1 MKFTSATIDLENSVI
16 TMFEQFGEVVHF
28 DMNEYRN
35 GLPKYAGEQFEKM
48 KFTNQIG
55 SILFYS

>member
-1 MKFTSATIDLENSVI
+1 MKFTSATIDLENNVI

-35 GLPKYAGEQFEKM
+35 GLPKYAGEQFEKNEIY
-48 KFTNQIG
+48 KPDWKHIV
-55 SILFYS
+55 L